1 MSTDRTPE
9 ATACPDDLGAPEIP
23 ERRRFLG
30 TAGAIAAA
38 ATAGLGLP
46 AVHADPRPTRGG
58 DGSQGAASEA
68 AVRRA
73 QAAAVRHSAEM
84 RNKKLPMVD
93 HPVNGDETLYENRI
107 GNYSKGLPHDALGHV
122 DPVAYQ
128 ELIDALTT
136 GRHGDLELLTLGCSI
151 PSEQRKLVNP
161 MAGVAF
167 DLQGIDSHQLVMPP
181 APALASAEAA
191 GEAVELYWMALLR
204 DVPFL
209 DYDTQGE
216 ALAAAAELSRLSDFR
231 GPRAGGDVTT
241 AMLFRDDLPGALVG
255 PYISQFLWL
264 DTPFGAE
271 LVERRMRTLLPDTD
285 HLTSFSE
292 WLSVQNGCRPSQPE
306 EFDPVR
312 RYIRSGRDL
321 AQWVHIDVL
330 FQAYFNAMLILLG
343 MGAPLSPAN
352 PYKDSLTQEGFGTF
366 GGPHAATIVCE
377 PATRALKAVWFQKW
391 HVHRRLRP
399 EVYGG
404 RVHNH
409 VTGAASYPLHS
420 DVLGSEALARV
431 FDRSGVYLLPQ
442 VFPEGSPLHPSYGA
456 GHATVAGACVTMLKA
471 LFDESYVLPNPVVP
485 TPDGTALEPY
495 TGPDADRLTVGGELN
510 KLASNVATGRNI
522 GGIHWRSDGVESLKL
537 GEAVALALLR
547 DQRETFKEEFSGFT
561 LTRFDGTTITV

>member
-1 MSTDRTPE
+1 MSKDGSPDE
-9 ATACPDDLGAPEIP
+9 ATNQDDPQEPEIP

-30 TAGAIAAA
+30 TAGALAAA
-38 ATAGLGLP
+38 ATAGLGFR
-46 AVHADPRPTRGG
+46 AAHADPRPTRGG
-58 DGSQGAASEA
+58 DGSQGAESEA

-84 RNKKLPMVD
+84 RNKKLAMVD
-93 HPVNGDETLYENRI
+93 HPVNGDEALYENRI

-122 DPVAYQ
+122 DPIAYQ
-128 ELIDALTT
+128 QMIDALST
-136 GRHGDLELLTLGCSI
+136 GRHGDLEQLTLGC
-151 PSEQRKLVNP
+151 PVASEQRKLVNP

-167 DLQGIDSHQLVMPP
+167 DIQGVDSHQLAMRP

-209 DYDTQGE
+209 DYDTQSV
-216 ALAAAAELSRLSDFR
+216 AHSAAAELSNLSDFR
-231 GPRAGGDVTT
+231 GPRAGGAVTT
-241 AMLFRDDLPGALVG
+241 ATLFRDDLPGALVG
-255 PYISQFLWL
+255 PYLSQFLWL

-271 LVERRMRTLLPDTD
+271 FVERRMRTLLPDTD
-285 HLTSFSE
+285 CLTSYSE

-306 EFDPVR
+306 AFDPAR
-312 RYIRSGRDL
+312 RYIRNGRDL

-330 FQAYFNAMLILLG
+330 FQAYFSALLILLG

-352 PYKDSLTQEGFGTF
+352 PYKDSPTQEGFGTF
-366 GGPHAATIVCE
+366 GGPHAATIACE

-409 VTGAASYPLHS
+409 RTGAASYPLHA
-420 DVLGSEALARV
+420 DVLGSQALARV
-431 FDRSGVYLLPQ
+431 FDRTGSYLLPQ
-442 VFPEGSPLHPSYGA
+442 AFPEGSPLHPSYGA

-471 LFDESYVLPNPVVP
+471 LFDESYSIPNPVVP
-485 TPDGTALEPY
+485 TPDGLALEPY
-495 TGPDADRLTVGGELN
+495 TGPDAERLTVGGELN
-510 KLASNVATGRNI
+510 KVASNVATGRNMA
-522 GGIHWRSDGVESLKL
+522 GIHWRSDGVESLKL
-537 GEAVALALLR
+537 GEAVALAMLR
-547 DQRETFKEEFSGFT
+547 DHRETFKEDFGGFT
-561 LTRFDGTTITV
+561 LTLFDGTPITI